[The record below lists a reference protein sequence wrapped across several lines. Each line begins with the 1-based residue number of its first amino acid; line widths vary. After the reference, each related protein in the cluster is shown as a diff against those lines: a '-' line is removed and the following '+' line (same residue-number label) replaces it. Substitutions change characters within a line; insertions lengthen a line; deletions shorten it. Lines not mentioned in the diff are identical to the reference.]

1 MGCTLGLEMADRGS
15 LPKVQLDMISRP
27 SRNQDS
33 GRGEQGGQRENLRE
47 LRWRWGRD
55 PDDMEVT
62 LGWRMQ
68 SKREEEGFA
77 VSGALDT
84 GEAWSQV

>member
-1 MGCTLGLEMADRGS
+1 
-15 LPKVQLDMISRP
+15 
-27 SRNQDS
+27 
-33 GRGEQGGQRENLRE
+33 
-47 LRWRWGRD
+47 
-55 PDDMEVT
+55 MEVT